1 MGTFPLSSGLARSH
15 LALDVC
21 GSPEAVPTVILG
33 ALLSRLSTGAPAL
46 KYKPL
51 APASTIAVLWS
62 VLHAGGSGIASSCPQ
77 SLRHAQGLISG
88 CTAAPVA
95 AVFCKAASSKNKF
108 SLLLAIWVCNPFSLD
123 CHFLFARFSFILVL
137 HRRGDT
143 PGSSLLSKREV
154 FSFRLVCRGRG
165 DALVSSVSAKKQ
177 VP

>member
-1 MGTFPLSSGLARSH
+1 MGTFPLSSGLASSH

-33 ALLSRLSTGAPAL
+33 ALLSRLFTGASAL

-51 APASTIAVLWS
+51 APASTIAVLCS

-88 CTAAPVA
+88 CTAALVA

-123 CHFLFARFSFILVL
+123 CHFLSARFSFSLVL
-137 HRRGDT
+137 HGRGDT
-143 PGSSLLSKREV
+143 LGSSVLAKRQV
-154 FSFRLVCRGRG
+154 FSFSLVRHGWG
-165 DALVSSVSAKKQ
+165 DALVSSVSVKRQ